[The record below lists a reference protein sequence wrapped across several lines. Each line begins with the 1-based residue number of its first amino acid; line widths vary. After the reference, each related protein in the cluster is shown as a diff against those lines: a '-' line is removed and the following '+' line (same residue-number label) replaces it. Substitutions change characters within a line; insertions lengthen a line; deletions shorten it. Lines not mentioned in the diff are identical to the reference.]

1 MNMNLNCGLIGL
13 PMVGKTTIF
22 NLLTGAGAE
31 TSKFLTGKTETNIGT
46 ARIPDGRVDYL
57 SDLYHPR
64 KTTHAQ
70 IQFSDVPGLVRGSS
84 QGKGVGNQFLN
95 AIRNVDMLAHVV
107 RSFSNPEVP
116 HVDDAIN
123 PLRDLETVNM
133 ELLFADMEIIE
144 KRIERIKAGKK
155 IKKEN
160 IIELEVLGK
169 CLQALE
175 SEVSINRLDLTPEE
189 KFALRNYS
197 FLTEKPLLL
206 VINTDEQQFKTK
218 TYPGKKELESYASE
232 RGLPILE
239 ISGKIEME
247 VSQLPDEDRELF
259 LSDLGVAQSG
269 IDRLARAAYDYLGLI
284 SFFTVGDD
292 EVKAWT
298 ILKGTEAKRAAG
310 RIHSDIERGFIKAE
324 VVKYHDLKQM
334 GSMAKVKEKGMFRLE
349 GKEYVVV
356 DGDVINFRFNV

>member
-1 MNMNLNCGLIGL
+1 MNLNCGLIGL

-144 KRIERIKAGKK
+144 KRSSGSRPAKRLKKK
-155 IKKEN
+155 ILLNLRFLANASRPWKA
-160 IIELEVLGK
+160 K
-169 CLQALE
+169 CL
-175 SEVSINRLDLTPEE
+175 ST
-189 KFALRNYS
+189 
-197 FLTEKPLLL
+197 
-206 VINTDEQQFKTK
+206 
-218 TYPGKKELESYASE
+218 
-232 RGLPILE
+232 
-239 ISGKIEME
+239 
-247 VSQLPDEDRELF
+247 
-259 LSDLGVAQSG
+259 
-269 IDRLARAAYDYLGLI
+269 GLI
-284 SFFTVGDD
+284 
-292 EVKAWT
+292 
-298 ILKGTEAKRAAG
+298 
-310 RIHSDIERGFIKAE
+310 
-324 VVKYHDLKQM
+324 
-334 GSMAKVKEKGMFRLE
+334 
-349 GKEYVVV
+349 
-356 DGDVINFRFNV
+356 